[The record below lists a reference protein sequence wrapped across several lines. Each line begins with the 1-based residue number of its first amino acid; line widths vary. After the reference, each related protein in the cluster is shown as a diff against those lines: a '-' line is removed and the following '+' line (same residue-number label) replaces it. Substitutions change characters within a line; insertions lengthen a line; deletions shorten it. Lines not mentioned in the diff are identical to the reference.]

1 MTRERSPRQ
10 FDARQEGRGHT
21 DAANEGAA
29 SADESSDSPAKNA
42 VAAPS
47 APTPTSDNQPD
58 GVDELTR
65 MEQNAEDGRE

>member
-21 DAANEGAA
+21 DANEGAA
-29 SADESSDSPAKNA
+29 SAHESSDSPARNA

-47 APTPTSDNQPD
+47 APGPTSDNRPD